1 MKNLLKHIIVFVL
14 TLTIFNC
21 SKNDD
26 GGSNAPNEN
35 IRLKTYGIDTNEY
48 DITYS
53 TEGKPTGFETSSGTN
68 IINNIIIY
76 NDNNQ
81 IIQMGNIT
89 YTYNGQGRIAT
100 VNRVATSNTT
110 ASTIAYNNEGQ
121 IAVINT
127 TSNVYGNSKTTME
140 YEGTKLKT
148 VKEYNGSN
156 ASSYSKMTLEYDANN
171 NIRQLLFTQS
181 ADDITYENEL
191 TYTYTY
197 DTKINPYYFT
207 LTKTG
212 ISTELNMLS
221 FIKYETFRYNAYDGL
236 KYYSKNNILSYKR
249 IGSDG
254 TIYQSDTYDYV
265 NNDNNL
271 PISAER
277 QVNYSTG
284 GSLTIYYN
292 WTYET
297 Y

>member
-1 MKNLLKHIIVFVL
+1 MKNLFKYIAIIL
-14 TLTIFNC
+14 IAPTIFNC

-26 GGSNAPNEN
+26 GGNNAPNEN

-53 TEGKPTGFETSSGTN
+53 TEGKPTGFETSSG
-68 IINNIIIY
+68 NNVIIY

-89 YTYNGQGRIAT
+89 YTYNSQGRIAT

-140 YEGTKLKT
+140 YEDTKLKT
-148 VKEYNGSN
+148 VKEYNSSN
-156 ASSYSKMTLEYDANN
+156 ASSYSKLTLDYDANN
-171 NIRQLLFTQS
+171 NIKQLLVTRS
-181 ADDITYENEL
+181 ADDITYTNEI

-207 LTKTG
+207 LTKIG
-212 ISTELNMLS
+212 ITTELNMLS
-221 FIKYETFRYNAYDGL
+221 FINYETFRYNAYDGL

-265 NNDNNL
+265 YNENNL

-277 QVNYSTG
+277 QANYSTG